1 VALLLAEGSMLYGLQ
16 HQNLLP
22 VLAVA
27 LPKPR
32 GPPMLV
38 YPLMGHGNLKRS
50 APKSKNKF
58 KNVFLTSCYSKN
70 EFWISWENVFANNFG
85 RRFLQNCRLRGSN
98 GDLKPKEEIE
108 VVTDDEDG
116 QSSLMTQDL
125 VHMALQVVL
134 ALMYLQGHKLSH
146 RDVAT
151 RNCV

>member
-1 VALLLAEGSMLYGLQ
+1 MYTCAEAASQFQVALLLAEGSMLYGLQ

-27 LPKPR
+27 LPQSR

-38 YPLMGHGNLKRS
+38 YPLLGHGNLKRCVRS
-50 APKSKNKF
+50 PGGLKQVLKVS
-58 KNVFLTSCYSKN
+58 VGVL
-70 EFWISWENVFANNFG
+70 
-85 RRFLQNCRLRGSN
+85 RFLQSCRLRGTGAETQGAGS
-98 GDLKPKEEIE
+98 E
-108 VVTDDEDG
+108 TARDEDEEEGG
-116 QSSLMTQDL
+116 QCALTTQDL

-134 ALMYLQGHKLSH
+134 ALMYLHGHRVCH

>member
-38 YPLMGHGNLKRS
+38 YPLMGHGNLKKYDTFHIWLSLLIRCN
-50 APKSKNKF
+50 KN
-58 KNVFLTSCYSKN
+58 
-70 EFWISWENVFANNFG
+70 
-85 RRFLQNCRLRGSN
+85 RFLQNCRLRGSN
-98 GDLKPKEEIE
+98 GNLKNKEA
-108 VVTDDEDG
+108 VPVSTDDEEG
-116 QSSLMTQDL
+116 QGSLMTQDL

-134 ALMYLQGHKLSH
+134 ALMYLHGHKVSH